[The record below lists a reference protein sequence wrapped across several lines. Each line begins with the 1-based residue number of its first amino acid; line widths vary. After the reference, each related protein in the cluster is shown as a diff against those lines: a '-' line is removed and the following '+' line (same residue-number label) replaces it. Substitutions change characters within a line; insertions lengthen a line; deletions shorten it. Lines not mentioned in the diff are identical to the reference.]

1 MERLLTIKKA
11 KEMLGVSTL
20 TIQRWD
26 KAGKIRVVRT
36 AGGMRRIPESEIN
49 RLQGINSNGSLVVG
63 YARVSSASQR
73 DDLAMQVDL
82 LKRKGIETIITDMG
96 SGLNENRKNYQ
107 KLLKMIVERKLSKI
121 VISYQDRLTRF
132 GFSTLESF
140 CSSFGVKIEIL
151 NDNLYKTP
159 REELVQDLITLIAQ
173 FSGKLHGLR
182 SHKTKKMIEI
192 VREVMKKED
201 DVE

>member
-159 REELVQDLITLIAQ
+159 REELVQDLITLIAH

-182 SHKTKKMIEI
+182 SPKTKKMIEI
-192 VREVMKKED
+192 VREVMKQED